1 MKEYQ
6 VEYDSL
12 LINKRFSCN
21 MTAFHFFPA
30 ATCTTAGKC
39 NRLHLQTYT
48 IPFYFSGTKLSKI
61 QISKYFFAF
70 SSSPG
75 VLMVH
80 ATAVL

>member
-30 ATCTTAGKC
+30 ATCTTAEKC
-39 NRLHLQTYT
+39 NRLHPQTLT
-48 IPFYFSGTKLSKI
+48 ILSHFSGTKLSKI
-61 QISKYFFAF
+61 QISKYFFAA

-75 VLMVH
+75 VLMVQ